1 MKIAIF
7 GAGAIGGFLGAT
19 LSRRGQDV
27 ALVVRGA
34 HLAAIRQHG
43 LRVHSAILGDFTAR
57 PFATDNPTRIGPV
70 DFVAMT
76 VKAHGV
82 TIAAPMI
89 APLLGP
95 DTPVVTV
102 QNGIP
107 WWYFHGLEGKW
118 KDARLE
124 SADPGGVIRDHI
136 EPARVIGGIAYC
148 SSRVIEPGVISH
160 LNNIRFLLGEPG
172 GAASE
177 RARRLSDAIVS
188 AGLESPVS
196 TSIREQIWVKVLGN
210 APFNPISA
218 LTGATMEQM
227 MRCAESRRLCDAA
240 MSEVRAVAAAFG
252 SDIPVTN
259 RQRLDFA
266 ESVGAHKT
274 SMLQDFEAGRTL
286 ELEPIVGAVIE
297 MAGKADLAVPHLRA
311 IYACA
316 KLLARPRTA

>member
-7 GAGAIGGFLGAT
+7 GAGAIGGFLGVT
-19 LSRRGQDV
+19 LSHRGQDV
-27 ALVVRGA
+27 SLVVRGA
-34 HLAAIRQHG
+34 HLAAIRERG
-43 LRVHSAILGDFTAR
+43 LRVRSAMLGDFSAH
-57 PFATDNPTRIGPV
+57 PFATDDPSEIGPV
-70 DFVAMT
+70 DIVVIT
-76 VKAHGV
+76 VKAHSV
-82 TIAAPMI
+82 TQAAPMI
-89 APLLGP
+89 APLLGF
-95 DTPVVTV
+95 DTPVVNV

-107 WWYFHGLEGKW
+107 WWYFHGLDGKW

-124 SADPGGVIRDHI
+124 SVDPGGVIREHI
-136 EPARVIGGIAYC
+136 DPARVIGGIAYC

-160 LNNIRFLLGEPG
+160 LNNIRFLLGEPDG
-172 GAASE
+172 TVSE

-188 AGLESPVS
+188 AGLESPIS

-227 MRCAESRRLCDAA
+227 MLCAQSRRLCDAV
-240 MSEVRAVAAAFG
+240 MGEVRAVAAAFG
-252 SDIPVTN
+252 SDIPITN
-259 RQRLDFA
+259 QQRLDFA

-274 SMLQDFEAGRTL
+274 SMLQDFEAGRPL

-297 MAGKADLAVPHLRA
+297 MAEKAGLIVPHLRA

-316 KLLARPRTA
+316 KLLARS